1 MIGVARLSHHI
12 VAGALLSLIFALPA
26 AAAQD
31 SQMDRRKAAEA
42 NAQLAIAYMSQGDM
56 TTARDKIEKALE
68 QDPHKATTQLA
79 AGFVYDR
86 LGEDKKAKEHFE
98 EALKLSRD
106 DPDVQNSYAAFLCV
120 KGDSKQGEEL
130 LLQAATNPLNRAPAV
145 AYANA
150 GRCARSAGRLPEAEK
165 YFRQAL
171 SYNANQPDVLV
182 QMAQVEFEIGDNLQA
197 RAFLERYA
205 SSGPVSAASL
215 WLGYRI
221 ERALGAT
228 KQAALY
234 ADRIRKDFPMST
246 EMSALREAESSQ
258 K

>member
-1 MIGVARLSHHI
+1 MKRLKCNM
-12 VAGALLSLIFALPA
+12 ALVSLVGLFVVLPA
-26 AAAQD
+26 MAAQD

-68 QDPHKATTQLA
+68 QDSHTATTQLA

-86 LGEDKKAKEHFE
+86 LGEDKKAQEHFE

-106 DPDVQNSYAAFLCV
+106 DPSVQNSYASFLCL
-120 KGDSKQGEEL
+120 KGDSKKGEEL
-130 LLQAATNPLNRAPAV
+130 LVQAAKNPLNRAPAV

-150 GRCARSAGRLPEAEK
+150 GRCARSAGRLPEAET

-171 SYNANQPDVLV
+171 SYNADQPDVLF
-182 QMAQVEFEIGDNLQA
+182 QMAQIQFELGDNLQA

-205 SSGPVSAASL
+205 SNAPISAASL

-221 ERALGAT
+221 ESALGETQQAT
-228 KQAALY
+228 MY
-234 ADRIRKDFPMST
+234 ADRIRKDFPMSS
-246 EMSALREAESSQ
+246 EMSALREAERAPQ
-258 K
+258 

>member
-1 MIGVARLSHHI
+1 MKRLTCNTALVALI
-12 VAGALLSLIFALPA
+12 ALVVALPA
-26 AAAQD
+26 MAAQD

-68 QDPHKATTQLA
+68 QDPHTATTQLA

-86 LGEDKKAKEHFE
+86 LGEDKKAQEHFE

-106 DPDVQNSYAAFLCV
+106 DPNVQNSYAAFLCL

-130 LLQAATNPLNRAPAV
+130 LLLAAKNPLNRAPAV

-150 GRCARSAGRLPEAEK
+150 GRCARSGGRLAEAEK

-171 SYNANQPDVLV
+171 GYNPDQPDVLL
-182 QMAQVEFEIGDNLQA
+182 QMAQVQFELGDNLQA

-205 SSGPVSAASL
+205 SNAPVSAQSL

-221 ERALGAT
+221 ETALGAT
-228 KQAALY
+228 AQAALY
-234 ADRIRKDFPMST
+234 ADRIRKDFPMSS
-246 EMSALREAESSQ
+246 EMSDLREAERAQ
-258 K
+258 Q